1 MLINQRPYALSRSH
15 LKCNFIMSI
24 EYELY
29 WNKENVMAG
38 PMEMT
43 VVYDHSESVLEIY
56 VKSAFFLCLHY

>member
-1 MLINQRPYALSRSH
+1 
-15 LKCNFIMSI
+15 MSI

-43 VVYDHSESVLEIY
+43 VVHDHSESVLEIY
-56 VKSAFFLCLHY
+56 VKSAYFLCLHY